1 MILAALMIFHHATK
15 LSKERKRIMI
25 KSHRT
30 ILFFLI
36 LLIVFCANSSFGQE
50 AFPAA
55 DLKFQKIFGYRLKD
69 KNLYCLLGNGFF
81 RTTSSNEEKSF
92 IKKWIQ
98 EHPKAQAI
106 PVAVTAEASTVEP
119 LVYIWLVDGSENLN
133 LLLVRKGI
141 FPGSVMMDA
150 VQFDEISKKSQ
161 EKAQKEEDDEDADES
176 SSNAPEAK
184 ENPSRRLISDD
195 RYNAFLKEL
204 DKEEAVAKNEKSGI
218 WSDKFKHLQEE

>member
-1 MILAALMIFHHATK
+1 MLKFHRA
-15 LSKERKRIMI
+15 IVI
-25 KSHRT
+25 
-30 ILFFLI
+30 FLI
-36 LLIVFCANSSFGQE
+36 LLSVSCVNSSFGQD

-81 RTTSSNEEKSF
+81 RTISSNEEKSF

-98 EHPKAQAI
+98 EHPKAQAV
-106 PVAVTAEASTVEP
+106 PVAVTAEASTAEP

-133 LLLVRKGI
+133 LLLVRKGV

-150 VQFDEISKKSQ
+150 VQFDEISKKSP
-161 EKAQKEEDDEDADES
+161 EKEQIEDEDADADES
-176 SSNAPEAK
+176 SPNEPDIKQS
-184 ENPSRRLISDD
+184 PSRRLISDD

-204 DKEEAVAKNEKSGI
+204 NKEEAVAKNKKCGI